1 MKFEKEWS
9 AGVVVGAI
17 AGGIAGWIWTTIG
30 GWVIATKAENWWQI
44 ASAIGTLGA
53 VGFSVWTAWRVASR
67 ESAEK
72 RRRVRMAWTRIGPEL
87 VAARRNAEHAAL
99 TIHRMA
105 MHGDG
110 HPVREM
116 DISLLKLSSSA
127 LSLEQCE
134 ATLSDLV
141 HDESERGVIVS
152 ALVGE
157 IGRVKRRCT
166 ELLETA
172 VALPSGFEIH
182 ALIVFEEVAEFG
194 RRASQALELP
204 PSRTFGQKFRNEFAQ
219 KVGLPALNGQP

>member
-1 MKFEKEWS
+1 MKFDKEWS

-17 AGGIAGWIWTTIG
+17 AGAVAGWIWTTIA
-30 GWVIATKAENWWQI
+30 GWIIATKAENWWQI
-44 ASAIGTLGA
+44 AGAMGTLCA

-99 TIHRMA
+99 AIHRMA

-116 DISLLKLSSSA
+116 DISLLKLSTTA

-134 ATLSDLV
+134 ATLPELV
-141 HDESERGVIVS
+141 HDESEGGVIVS
-152 ALVGE
+152 AMVGE
-157 IGRVKRRCT
+157 IGRVKRRCV

-172 VALPSGFEIH
+172 VALPQGFEIH
-182 ALIVFEEVAEFG
+182 AFIVFEEVSAFG
-194 RRASQALELP
+194 KRASQALNLP
-204 PSRTFGQKFRNEFAQ
+204 PSRTFGEKFRNEFAH

>member
-9 AGVVVGAI
+9 AGVVAGVI
-17 AGGIAGWIWTTIG
+17 AGGAAGWIWTTIA

-44 ASAIGTLGA
+44 AGSMGTVGA
-53 VGFSVWTAWRVASR
+53 VGFSVWTAWRIASR
-67 ESAEK
+67 ESVEK
-72 RRRVRMAWTRIGPEL
+72 RRRVQMAWARIGPEL

-99 TIHRMA
+99 AIHRMA
-105 MHGDG
+105 MHGDD
-110 HPVREM
+110 HPVREI
-116 DISLLKLSSSA
+116 DISLLKLSSAA

-134 ATLSDLV
+134 ATLPYLV

-157 IGRVKRRCT
+157 IGRVKSRCA

-194 RRASQALELP
+194 KRASQALGLP
-204 PSRTFGQKFRNEFAQ
+204 PLRTFGEKFRIEFAQ
-219 KVGLPALNGQP
+219 RVGLPTLEDHP